1 MTEVTAAACP
11 VPAIG
16 NHSWGYLVRKLLAVL
31 ITSMLGLS
39 LTAVAQADTTPGG
52 AEGCV
57 ASSAPVPTVAPGVQ
71 VVYNGS
77 CSYTATRT
85 GGFVAAGNWSITV
98 TRGTTVVFSR
108 SGANKGSC
116 HLATTQPG
124 DVVRIAVFS
133 PGGVIAAGNPFP
145 SATPSTGGSTQDCG

>member
-1 MTEVTAAACP
+1 M
-11 VPAIG
+11 
-16 NHSWGYLVRKLLAVL
+16 RKLLVVL
-31 ITSMLGLS
+31 IASLFGLS
-39 LTAVAQADTTPGG
+39 LTVVSAQADTAPGG

-57 ASSAPVPTVAPGVQ
+57 ASTAPVPAVAPGVQ
-71 VVYNGS
+71 IVYGGS
-77 CSYTATRT
+77 CTYKATRT

-98 TRGTTVVFSR
+98 KNSAGTTVFSR

-116 HLATTQPG
+116 HLATTNPG
-124 DVVRIAVFS
+124 DTVSIAVFS